1 MTCSTLHAV
10 TGLRGVTATVGRHRN
25 CEMVCDNDQKRD
37 QKTEKK
43 GKNKETRNYKYRV
56 ASKKRIN
63 RAVCI

>member
-43 GKNKETRNYKYRV
+43 GKNKETETISTEV
-56 ASKKRIN
+56 EAKKE
-63 RAVCI
+63 